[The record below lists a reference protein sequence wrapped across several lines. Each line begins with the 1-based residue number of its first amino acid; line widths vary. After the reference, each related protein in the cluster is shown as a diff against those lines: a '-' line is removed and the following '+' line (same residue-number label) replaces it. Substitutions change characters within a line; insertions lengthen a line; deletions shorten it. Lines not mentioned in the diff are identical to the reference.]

1 LISPKDVEDRI
12 MKVKRNEL
20 MKKLIVRLC
29 IETKE
34 QGGMLTETDKTI
46 LFRVTHP
53 MISDN
58 VINYENRTKN
68 LL

>member
-1 LISPKDVEDRI
+1 
-12 MKVKRNEL
+12 